1 MDFSSFDYYNWLIF
15 PLLIFIARICDV
27 SLAMLRTVLASKGYK
42 QIVPFIG
49 FFEVLIWLA
58 AISQIM
64 NNLNNWVCYI
74 AWAGGYAT
82 GSYIGL
88 YIEEKIA
95 LGIQVIRIITN
106 QASDDL
112 IKELKNKNFGLTL
125 KNKNFGLTLLDA
137 EGARGPVKM
146 IFTVVP
152 RKSVKEVVA
161 IINQYTPQSFYSV
174 EDVRNASQLNYID
187 GRKNIFSE
195 VFGARKFK

>member
-1 MDFSSFDYYNWLIF
+1 MDFSSFDYFNWVVF
-15 PLLIFIARICDV
+15 PLLIFLARICDV

-106 QASDDL
+106 QESDEL
-112 IKELKNKNFGLTL
+112 INELKNKNYGITL
-125 KNKNFGLTLLDA
+125 VDA
-137 EGARGPVKM
+137 QGARGPVKM

-152 RKSVKEVVA
+152 RKSVKEVVGL
-161 IINQYTPQSFYSV
+161 INQYTPKSFYSV
-174 EDVRNASQLNYID
+174 EDVRNASQLNYIH
-187 GRKNIFSE
+187 GKKSLFSD
-195 VFGARKFK
+195 VFSARKAK

>member
-1 MDFSSFDYYNWLIF
+1 MDFSSFDYFNWVVF
-15 PLLIFIARICDV
+15 PILIFIARICDV

-106 QASDDL
+106 QESEEL
-112 IKELKNKNFGLTL
+112 INELKNKNYGITL
-125 KNKNFGLTLLDA
+125 VDA
-137 EGARGPVKM
+137 KGARGPVKM

-152 RKSVKEVVA
+152 RKSVKEVVTL
-161 IINQYTPQSFYSV
+161 INQYTPKSFYSV
-174 EDVRNASQLNYID
+174 EDVRNASQLNYIPGKKSLFGD
-187 GRKNIFSE
+187 VFS
-195 VFGARKFK
+195 ARKAK

>member
-1 MDFSSFDYYNWLIF
+1 MDFSTFDYFNWVVF
-15 PLLIFIARICDV
+15 PLLIFLARICDV

-106 QASDDL
+106 QESDEL
-112 IKELKNKNFGLTL
+112 IQELKNKNY
-125 KNKNFGLTLLDA
+125 GLTLLNA

-152 RKSVKEVVA
+152 RKSVKEVIA

-174 EDVRNASQLNYID
+174 EDVRNASQLNYIN
-187 GRKNIFSE
+187 GKKSIFSE
-195 VFGARKFK
+195 VFGARKAK

>member
-1 MDFSSFDYYNWLIF
+1 MDFSSFDFYNWIIF
-15 PLLIFIARICDV
+15 PLLIFVARICDV

-74 AWAGGYAT
+74 AWAGGYAA
-82 GSYIGL
+82 GSYFGL

-106 QASDDL
+106 QESDDL
-112 IKELKNKNFGLTL
+112 VKELKNKNFGITI
-125 KNKNFGLTLLDA
+125 LDA
-137 EGARGPVKM
+137 QGARGAVKL

-152 RKSVKEVVA
+152 RKSVKEVIE
-161 IINQYTPQSFYSV
+161 IIQKNTPNSFYSI
-174 EDVRNASQLNYID
+174 EDVRNASQLNYINS
-187 GRKNIFSE
+187 RKNLFRE
-195 VFGARKFK
+195 VFGIRKAK

>member
-1 MDFSSFDYYNWLIF
+1 MDLSTFDYFNWVVF

-42 QIVPFIG
+42 QIVPFIS

-64 NNLNNWVCYI
+64 NNLNNWLCYI

-106 QASDDL
+106 QESDEL
-112 IKELKNKNFGLTL
+112 IQELKNKNY
-125 KNKNFGLTLLDA
+125 GLTLLNA

-152 RKSVKEVVA
+152 RKSVKEVIA
-161 IINQYTPQSFYSV
+161 IINQFTPQSFYSV
-174 EDVRNASQLNYID
+174 EDVRNASQLNYIN
-187 GRKNIFSE
+187 GKKSIFSE
-195 VFGARKFK
+195 VFGARKAK

>member
-1 MDFSSFDYYNWLIF
+1 MLSSSFDYFNWVVFPILIF
-15 PLLIFIARICDV
+15 LARICDV

-106 QASDDL
+106 QGSEEL
-112 IKELKNKNFGLTL
+112 IQELKNKNYGLTI
-125 KNKNFGLTLLDA
+125 LDA

-146 IFTVVP
+146 IFTVVS
-152 RKSVKEVVA
+152 RKSVKDVIA
-161 IINQYTPQSFYSV
+161 IINQHTPQSFYSV
-174 EDVRNASQLNYID
+174 EDVRSASQLNYMNT
-187 GRKNIFSE
+187 KKSIFSD
-195 VFGARKFK
+195 VFGTRKAK

>member
-1 MDFSSFDYYNWLIF
+1 
-15 PLLIFIARICDV
+15 
-27 SLAMLRTVLASKGYK
+27 MLRTVLASRGYK

-106 QASDDL
+106 QGSEEL
-112 IKELKNKNFGLTL
+112 INELKNKNYGLTI
-125 KNKNFGLTLLDA
+125 LDA

-146 IFTVVP
+146 IFTVVS
-152 RKSVKEVVA
+152 RKSVKDVIA

-174 EDVRNASQLNYID
+174 EDVRSASQLNYIN
-187 GRKNIFSE
+187 GKKSIFSD
-195 VFGARKFK
+195 VFGTRKAK

>member
-1 MDFSSFDYYNWLIF
+1 MDFSSFDYYNWVIF
-15 PLLIFIARICDV
+15 PILIFIARICDV

-42 QIVPFIG
+42 NIVPFIG

-58 AISQIM
+58 AIGQIM

-88 YIEEKIA
+88 FIEEKIA

-106 QASDDL
+106 QESELL
-112 IKELKNKNFGLTL
+112 IKELKNNNFGLTI
-125 KNKNFGLTLLDA
+125 LDA
-137 EGARGPVKM
+137 QGSRGAVKL

-152 RKSVKEVVA
+152 RKSVKNVIE
-161 IINQYTPQSFYSV
+161 IIQKNTPNSFYSI
-174 EDVRNASQLNYID
+174 EDVRNASQLNYINS
-187 GRKNIFSE
+187 RKNLFSE
-195 VFGARKFK
+195 VFGIRKAK

>member
-1 MDFSSFDYYNWLIF
+1 MIF

-88 YIEEKIA
+88 YIDKKIA

-125 KNKNFGLTLLDA
+125 LDA
-137 EGARGPVKM
+137 EGARCPVKM

-174 EDVRNASQLNYID
+174 EYMRNASQLNYID

-195 VFGARKFK
+195 VFGARKAK

>member
-1 MDFSSFDYYNWLIF
+1 
-15 PLLIFIARICDV
+15 
-27 SLAMLRTVLASKGYK
+27 MLRTVLASKGYK

-106 QASDDL
+106 QGSEEF
-112 IKELKNKNFGLTL
+112 ISELKDRNFGITL
-125 KNKNFGLTLLDA
+125 VNA

-152 RKSVKEVVA
+152 RKSVKEVVSL
-161 IINQYTPQSFYSV
+161 INQYTPKSFYSV

-195 VFGARKFK
+195 VFGARKAK

>member
-1 MDFSSFDYYNWLIF
+1 MDFSSFDYFNWVVF
-15 PLLIFIARICDV
+15 PLLIFLARICDV

-106 QASDDL
+106 QESDEL
-112 IKELKNKNFGLTL
+112 IQELKNKNY
-125 KNKNFGLTLLDA
+125 GLTLLNA

-152 RKSVKEVVA
+152 RKSVKEVIA

-174 EDVRNASQLNYID
+174 EDVRNASQLNYIN
-187 GRKNIFSE
+187 GKKSIFSE
-195 VFGARKFK
+195 VFGARKAK

>member
-1 MDFSSFDYYNWLIF
+1 MDFSSFDYYNWVIF
-15 PLLIFIARICDV
+15 PILIFIARICDV

-42 QIVPFIG
+42 NIVPFIG

-58 AISQIM
+58 AIGQIM

-88 YIEEKIA
+88 FIEEKIA

-106 QASDDL
+106 QESELL
-112 IKELKNKNFGLTL
+112 IKELKNNNFGLTI
-125 KNKNFGLTLLDA
+125 LDA
-137 EGARGPVKM
+137 QGSRGAVKL

-152 RKSVKEVVA
+152 RKSVKNVIE
-161 IINQYTPQSFYSV
+161 IIQKTTPNSFYSI

-187 GRKNIFSE
+187 SRKNIFSE
-195 VFGARKFK
+195 IFGMRKAK

>member
-1 MDFSSFDYYNWLIF
+1 MLSSSFDYFNWVIFPILIF
-15 PLLIFIARICDV
+15 LARICDV
-27 SLAMLRTVLASKGYK
+27 SLAMLRTVLASRGYK

-106 QASDDL
+106 QASEEL
-112 IKELKNKNFGLTL
+112 IQELKNKNYGLTI
-125 KNKNFGLTLLDA
+125 LDA

-146 IFTVVP
+146 IFTVVS
-152 RKSVKEVVA
+152 RKSVKDVIA
-161 IINQYTPQSFYSV
+161 IINQHTPQSFYSV
-174 EDVRNASQLNYID
+174 EDVRSASQLNYMNT
-187 GRKNIFSE
+187 KKSIFSD
-195 VFGARKFK
+195 VFGTRKAK

>member
-1 MDFSSFDYYNWLIF
+1 MLSSSFDYFNWVVFPILIF
-15 PLLIFIARICDV
+15 LARICDV
-27 SLAMLRTVLASKGYK
+27 SLAMLRTVLASRGYK

-64 NNLNNWVCYI
+64 NNLNNWVCYF

-106 QASDDL
+106 QGSEEL
-112 IKELKNKNFGLTL
+112 IQELKNKNYGLTI
-125 KNKNFGLTLLDA
+125 LDA

-146 IFTVVP
+146 IFTVVS
-152 RKSVKEVVA
+152 RKSVKDVIA

-174 EDVRNASQLNYID
+174 EDVRSASQLNYMNA
-187 GRKNIFSE
+187 KKSIFSD
-195 VFGARKFK
+195 VFGIRKAK

>member
-1 MDFSSFDYYNWLIF
+1 MDFSSFDYFNWVVF
-15 PLLIFIARICDV
+15 PLLIFLARICDV

-95 LGIQVIRIITN
+95 LGIQIIRIITN
-106 QASDDL
+106 QDSEEL
-112 IKELKNKNFGLTL
+112 IKQLKNKNY
-125 KNKNFGLTLLDA
+125 GLTLLNA

-152 RKSVKEVVA
+152 RKSVKEVIA
-161 IINQYTPQSFYSV
+161 IINQFTPQSFYSV
-174 EDVRNASQLNYID
+174 EDVRNASQLNYVN
-187 GRKNIFSE
+187 GKKSIFGE
-195 VFGARKFK
+195 VFGARKAK